1 MFLYTISCD
10 ALINNFKGFSGENN
24 QTSNKSADIRRIF
37 NQACPFDHITI
48 KKIHEY

>member
-24 QTSNKSADIRRIF
+24 QTSNKSADI
-37 NQACPFDHITI
+37 
-48 KKIHEY
+48 